1 VRPSRIA
8 DDAATKMLEKPM
20 LRKLWNALVRG
31 LVVVLP
37 MALTFW
43 LLWWLGSSIEA
54 ALHRAIVLVVPEAH
68 YRPGMGIV
76 TALALLIAA
85 GVLVNAFI
93 VRRLLAA
100 WERLMER
107 IPIVKSVYGA
117 VRDFV
122 QLLPAGGERSEL
134 QRVVLARFGDAAA
147 IGFVTRDDAGELG
160 LGPAAAGSVTVYF
173 PMSYQIGGYTL
184 LLPRERVEPLDIPI
198 ETAMRLVLTGGMSGA
213 SAKR

>member
-1 VRPSRIA
+1 
-8 DDAATKMLEKPM
+8 M

-37 MALTFW
+37 IALTFW
-43 LLWWLGSSIEA
+43 LLWWLGTSIEA
-54 ALHRAIVLVVPEAH
+54 VLHRAIVLVVPEQH

-76 TALALLIAA
+76 TALVLLIAA

-100 WERLMER
+100 WERLMDR

-122 QLLPAGGERSEL
+122 RLLPAGGERSEL
-134 QRVVLARFGDAAA
+134 RRVVLGHFGDAVA
-147 IGFVTRDDAGELG
+147 IGFVTRDDASELG
-160 LGPAAAGSVTVYF
+160 LGTATEGTIAVYF

-184 LLPRERVEPLDIPI
+184 LLPRDRVEPLDIPI

-213 SAKR
+213 PAKQ

>member
-1 VRPSRIA
+1 
-8 DDAATKMLEKPM
+8 MLK
-20 LRKLWNALVRG
+20 KLWNALVRG

-37 MALTFW
+37 MALTAW
-43 LLWWLGSSIEA
+43 LLWWLGTSVESL
-54 ALHRAIVLVVPEAH
+54 LHQAIVLFVPERL

-76 TALALLIAA
+76 AAVVLLIAA
-85 GVLVNAFI
+85 GVAVNAFI

-100 WERLMER
+100 WEALLDR

-122 QLLPAGGERSEL
+122 QMLPASGERREL
-134 QRVVLARFGDAAA
+134 RRVVLVRFGEAAA
-147 IGFVTRDDAGELG
+147 IGFVTRDDAAELG
-160 LGPAAAGSVTVYF
+160 LGEAADGAVAVYF

-184 LLPRERVEPLDIPI
+184 LVPRNRVEPLDLPI

-213 SAKR
+213 PPKP

>member
-1 VRPSRIA
+1 MVR
-8 DDAATKMLEKPM
+8 KV
-20 LRKLWNALVRG
+20 WNAMVRG

-37 MALTFW
+37 MALTAW
-43 LLWWLGSSIEA
+43 LLWWLGTSVESL
-54 ALHRAIVLVVPEAH
+54 LHQLIILFVPEED

-76 TALALLIAA
+76 AAVVLLIAA
-85 GVLVNAFI
+85 GTLVNAFI

-100 WERLMER
+100 WERLMDR

-122 QLLPAGGERSEL
+122 QMLPANGERREL
-134 QRVVLARFGDAAA
+134 RRVVLVRFGDAAA

-160 LGPAAAGSVTVYF
+160 LGPAGDGAVAVYF

-184 LLPRERVEPLDIPI
+184 LVPRARVEPLDLPI
-198 ETAMRLVLTGGMSGA
+198 ESAMRMVLTGGMSGA
-213 SAKR
+213 PPRQ

>member
-1 VRPSRIA
+1 MV
-8 DDAATKMLEKPM
+8 
-20 LRKLWNALVRG
+20 RKLWNAMVRG

-37 MALTFW
+37 MALTAW
-43 LLWWLGSSIEA
+43 LLWWLGTSVESL
-54 ALHRAIVLVVPEAH
+54 LHQVIILFVPEDE

-76 TALALLIAA
+76 AAVLLLIAA
-85 GVLVNAFI
+85 GTLVNAFI

-100 WERLMER
+100 WERLMDR

-122 QLLPAGGERSEL
+122 QMLPASGERREL
-134 QRVVLARFGDAAA
+134 RRVVLVRFGDAAV

-160 LGPAAAGSVTVYF
+160 LGPAGDGAVAVYF

-184 LLPRERVEPLDIPI
+184 LVPRARVEPLDLPI
-198 ETAMRLVLTGGMSGA
+198 ESAMRMVLTGGMSGA
-213 SAKR
+213 PPRQ

>member
-1 VRPSRIA
+1 MIG
-8 DDAATKMLEKPM
+8 
-20 LRKLWNALVRG
+20 KLWNALVRG

-37 MALTFW
+37 IALTAW
-43 LLWWLGSSIEA
+43 LLWWLGTSVEA
-54 ALHRAIVLVVPEAH
+54 LLHQAIVLFVPEDR

-76 TALALLIAA
+76 AAVLLLIAA
-85 GVLVNAFI
+85 GTLVNAFL

-100 WERLMER
+100 WERLMDR

-122 QLLPAGGERSEL
+122 QMLPAGGERREL
-134 QRVVLARFGDAAA
+134 RRVVLVRFGDAAA
-147 IGFVTRDDAGELG
+147 IGFVTRDDAAELG
-160 LGPAAAGSVTVYF
+160 VGPAGDGAVAVYF

-184 LLPRERVEPLDIPI
+184 LVPRVRVEPLDLPI

-213 SAKR
+213 PPRR

>member
-1 VRPSRIA
+1 MP
-8 DDAATKMLEKPM
+8 
-20 LRKLWNALVRG
+20 RKLWNALVRG

-43 LLWWLGSSIEA
+43 LLWWLGTSIEA
-54 ALHRAIVLVVPEAH
+54 LLHRAIVLIVPEQH

-76 TALALLIAA
+76 AAVALLIAA

-93 VRRLLAA
+93 VRRLLNA
-100 WERLMER
+100 WEGLMER

-122 QLLPAGGERSEL
+122 RMLPTGGERNEL
-134 QRVVLARFGDAAA
+134 RRVVLARFADAAA

-160 LGPAAAGSVTVYF
+160 LGPAAEGTVAVYF

-184 LLPRERVEPLDIPI
+184 LLPRARVEPIDIPI

-213 SAKR
+213 PEKH

>member
-1 VRPSRIA
+1 
-8 DDAATKMLEKPM
+8 MF
-20 LRKLWNALVRG
+20 RKLWNALVRG

-37 MALTFW
+37 MALTAW
-43 LLWWLGSSIEA
+43 LLWWLGTSVEA
-54 ALHRAIVLVVPEAH
+54 LLHQVIVLFVPEQL

-76 TALALLIAA
+76 AAVVLLIAA

-100 WERLMER
+100 WEALLER

-122 QLLPAGGERSEL
+122 QMLPSSGERREL
-134 QRVVLARFGDAAA
+134 RRVVVVRFGAAAA

-160 LGPAAAGSVTVYF
+160 LGAAGEGAVAVYF

-184 LLPRERVEPLDIPI
+184 LVPRDRIQPIDLPI
-198 ETAMRLVLTGGMSGA
+198 ETAMRLVLTGGMSGGA
-213 SAKR
+213 PKP

>member
-1 VRPSRIA
+1 MF
-8 DDAATKMLEKPM
+8 K
-20 LRKLWNALVRG
+20 KLWNALVRG

-37 MALTFW
+37 MALTAW
-43 LLWWLGSSIEA
+43 LLWWLGTTVESL
-54 ALHRAIVLVVPEAH
+54 LHRVIVWVVPEEN
-68 YRPGMGIV
+68 YRPGMGIAAAV
-76 TALALLIAA
+76 VLLIAA

-100 WERLMER
+100 WERVLER

-117 VRDFV
+117 ARDFV
-122 QLLPAGGERSEL
+122 QMLPASGERREL
-134 QRVVLARFGDAAA
+134 HRVVSVAFGDSTA

-160 LGPAAAGSVTVYF
+160 LGGVGQGRVAVYF

-184 LLPRERVEPLDIPI
+184 LVPRDRVEPLEIPI

-213 SAKR
+213 PAKP

>member
-1 VRPSRIA
+1 MFS
-8 DDAATKMLEKPM
+8 
-20 LRKLWNALVRG
+20 KLWNALVRG

-37 MALTFW
+37 MALTAW
-43 LLWWLGSSIEA
+43 LLWWLGTSVESL
-54 ALHRAIVLVVPEAH
+54 LHRAIVLVIPEAH

-76 TALALLIAA
+76 AAVVLLIAA

-93 VRRLLAA
+93 VRRLFAA
-100 WERLMER
+100 WERLMDR

-122 QLLPAGGERSEL
+122 QMLPAGGERREL
-134 QRVVLARFGDAAA
+134 RRVVLVRFGEAAA

-160 LGPAAAGSVTVYF
+160 LAPGLEGSVAVYF

-184 LLPRERVEPLDIPI
+184 VLPRSRVEPLDLPV

-213 SAKR
+213 RQ